1 MMSTSRTLFIF
12 NKIGKTKLT
21 SSPKILH
28 NGKLLTPMM
37 SIETMSTSLLKR
49 LNIMLGS
56 NSTSK
61 SRMSARVLVRS
72 PATTRNMTTGR
83 PCTKMLSGLI
93 LSLAEQD
100 LSLVRLTKYPID
112 LQARAHGIK
121 QLVQKVKLET
131 TGTGKVFKMEM
142 LETGK
147 SHSLRM
153 VVVLDGTTTAS
164 TRTYLMLN

>member
-1 MMSTSRTLFIF
+1 M
-12 NKIGKTKLT
+12 
-21 SSPKILH
+21 
-28 NGKLLTPMM
+28 
-37 SIETMSTSLLKR
+37 
-49 LNIMLGS
+49 
-56 NSTSK
+56 
-61 SRMSARVLVRS
+61 
-72 PATTRNMTTGR
+72 
-83 PCTKMLSGLI
+83 
-93 LSLAEQD
+93 
-100 LSLVRLTKYPID
+100 VRLTKYPID